1 MEIRMIINDSVRD
14 SAKTLSNEILAKYRS
29 VDPATIGH
37 IFHFGFSSVEFRASV
52 PGARAIGR
60 AVTLRVPSMD
70 STLCHKVPEY
80 LGPGDILVIDRA
92 GEMNYACLGGGV
104 AYALKLTGVEAVILD
119 GAATDIQEIRDC
131 GLILFYRR
139 LSAITTRI
147 LGYDGEINTIVS
159 CGGTV
164 IRPGDIMVA
173 DENGFVALPPENAE
187 EILQAALD
195 RQNKQP
201 ERQALLRNGA
211 RLADISKAGEYIRA
225 KLGK

>member
-1 MEIRMIINDSVRD
+1 MMIVNDSV
-14 SAKTLSNEILAKYRS
+14 KTLSNEALAKYRA

-37 IFHFGFSSVEFRASV
+37 IRHFGFPSVDFRTSI

-80 LGPGDILVIDRA
+80 LGPGDILLIDRA
-92 GEMNYACLGGGV
+92 GEMNYACLGGVV

-119 GAATDIQEIRDC
+119 GAATDIQEIRDY
-131 GLILFYRR
+131 GLLVYYRR

-147 LGYDGEINTIVS
+147 LGQDGEINTTIN
-159 CGGTV
+159 CGGAV
-164 IRPGDIMVA
+164 VRPGDIVVA
-173 DENGFVALPPENAE
+173 DENGFVVLPPDEAE
-187 EILQAALD
+187 EILEAAL
-195 RQNKQP
+195 
-201 ERQALLRNGA
+201 ERQATEPLKQEELKNGK